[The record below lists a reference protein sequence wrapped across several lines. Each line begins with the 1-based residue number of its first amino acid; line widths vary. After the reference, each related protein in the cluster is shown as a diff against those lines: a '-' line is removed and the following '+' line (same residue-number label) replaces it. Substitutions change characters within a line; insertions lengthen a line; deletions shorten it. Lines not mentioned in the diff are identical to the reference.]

1 MASSYGP
8 REFDCTGDPRHWPC
22 GTGFEAVVGAP
33 CPAAGCDGV
42 AAPTKSNSDPAL
54 APFCLRCR
62 HRGAVALDRGS
73 VDEAGLVEWL
83 RAGLHKNV
91 TRTKKAQNVF
101 ADDSREISQES
112 GQNRHDIFDRGSISV
127 EVSSSCIARLP
138 SAPVIYENAT
148 TAAVRLH
155 AQESRLREAAR
166 ARGMLVGARRV
177 RRRRGGVGGLVLPS
191 TQWDLAWA
199 GYLADRRVSGPR
211 RAA

>member
-1 MASSYGP
+1 MASTYGP

-22 GTGFEAVVGAP
+22 GTGLEAVVGAP

-42 AAPTKSNSDPAL
+42 AAPTKSNSDPVL

-62 HRGAVALDRGS
+62 HRGAVALDRGA

-83 RAGLHKNV
+83 RAGLRRNA
-91 TRTKKAQNVF
+91 TRTKKAQ
-101 ADDSREISQES
+101 
-112 GQNRHDIFDRGSISV
+112 
-127 EVSSSCIARLP
+127 SCIARP
-138 SAPVIYENAT
+138 PGAPVIYENAT

-166 ARGMLVGARRV
+166 ARGMLVGEQCLNPSTGRNATM
-177 RRRRGGVGGLVLPS
+177 LPS
-191 TQWDLAWA
+191 AQWDAAWA

-211 RAA
+211 RRAA